1 VQFDPAQPLTTPAG
15 IAADPAKLAAALH
28 DAIAA
33 LRHAGIAL
41 DAPRSAALYV
51 QRNGERIP
59 LFGGCDAG
67 GYFTAACAAHPF
79 DTRGYSMDINP
90 NGDTYLQLVSFDGDQ
105 VLARTML
112 ASSESGDPAS
122 PHYADATRDYAAR
135 RWLSVPF
142 SEASIARDPSMRVQT
157 LSSSDAQAR

>member
-1 VQFDPAQPLTTPAG
+1 
-15 IAADPAKLAAALH
+15 
-28 DAIAA
+28 
-33 LRHAGIAL
+33 
-41 DAPRSAALYV
+41 
-51 QRNGERIP
+51 
-59 LFGGCDAG
+59 
-67 GYFTAACAAHPF
+67 
-79 DTRGYSMDINP
+79 MDINP